1 VWRALCITHANNTAR
16 SLVVAAKAQ
25 NKITGRAPH
34 PDFFETETH
43 ASHARDFF
51 GTPTGPKQCEPRQAG
66 DIAHNPFAS
75 CLLPSFLPVMPRK
88 ISEIVEEA
96 RQMPYGERAEL
107 VEQLI
112 IANQQDLDPKLE
124 KAWADTAMRR
134 LAEMESGQVKPV
146 PGDEVMARARKI
158 IGRQ

>member
-1 VWRALCITHANNTAR
+1 
-16 SLVVAAKAQ
+16 
-25 NKITGRAPH
+25 
-34 PDFFETETH
+34 
-43 ASHARDFF
+43 
-51 GTPTGPKQCEPRQAG
+51 
-66 DIAHNPFAS
+66 
-75 CLLPSFLPVMPRK
+75 MPRK